1 MKITKERLKKLISEE
16 IGNMTKEGD
25 LDEGAFDW
33 FSKQSDPGW
42 AAKQVADIEADAQTP
57 KVTGPGR
64 IEQSLDKLLGDFR
77 SGLLALLQPQMAE
90 VVEPETVEASE

>member
-64 IEQSLDKLLGDFR
+64 LEQGLDKLLADFR
-77 SGLLALLQPQMAE
+77 NGLLGLLQPQVAE
-90 VVEPETVEASE
+90 ATELETSE